1 MVVCATMKEIHFFYM
16 YSQIFE
22 SIGLSPNE
30 AKIYETMLSTGEIG
44 VAEVSVKA
52 KIHRRNV
59 YDAMHRLLEKGLVF
73 VIFHKGENRYQAVHP
88 QKLMEIVKEKEREI
102 EHVLPELTRM
112 FSADPTTE
120 SAYIYKGIEGY
131 KNYRRD
137 LVRVAEE
144 AYFLGAKGLWRSPQI
159 DQTFRDAYVSKF
171 KKNIPHKVLFDPR
184 VPIMLP
190 EALED
195 ERGCYRVLP
204 NGYETPGVVDIFGD
218 YVVTFVS
225 VGIGNI
231 GDDLTIFVM
240 RNQELA
246 ESYKTWFRFIW
257 DACADQQKK
266 K

>member
-1 MVVCATMKEIHFFYM
+1 M
-16 YSQIFE
+16 YGQIFE

-30 AKIYETMLSTGEIG
+30 AKIYETMLSTGETG
-44 VAEVSVKA
+44 VSEVSVKA

-73 VIFHKGENRYQAVHP
+73 VIFQKGENRYQAVHP

-102 EHVLPELTRM
+102 ESVLPQLTKM
-112 FSADPTTE
+112 FVTEASSE

-137 LVRVAEE
+137 LVRVGEE
-144 AYFLGAKGLWRSPQI
+144 AFFLGAKGLWRSPQI

-171 KKNIPHKVLFDPR
+171 KKNVPHKVLFDPR
-184 VPIMLP
+184 VPELLP
-190 EALED
+190 EALAD
-195 ERGCYRVLP
+195 ERGNYRVLQK
-204 NGYETPGVVDIFGD
+204 GYETPGVVDIFGD

-231 GDDLTIFVM
+231 GDDITIFVM
-240 RNQELA
+240 RNRELA
-246 ESYKTWFRFIW
+246 ESYKTWFRCIW
-257 DACADQQKK
+257 DACADQTKK
-266 K
+266 